1 MHDFKVFKELFD
13 YDFEPLMKEL
23 DAESFAILLNY
34 TNVNEGSKVFN
45 KRIRDRICNLSKSLG
60 EAE

>member
-1 MHDFKVFKELFD
+1 M
-13 YDFEPLMKEL
+13 
-23 DAESFAILLNY
+23 NY

-60 EAE
+60 EAESVELFGKRLPRALCTLDEL